1 VGRGFLGMS
10 DTHRFGLYVPDE
22 DPPGDQVTTRVE
34 NVTSLS
40 WAVSVYP
47 DAPAPDGIP
56 GDASNCFTGY
66 HPPRPTCFILV
77 TKRAPR
83 PTTWVA
89 PYATHPGMLR
99 EGETARPRK
108 SIRAGWWDSRRS
120 GTGMGDPP
128 HCVRGTIVV
137 AAECSLARSAR

>member
-1 VGRGFLGMS
+1 MS

-77 TKRAPR
+77 TKRAHGRRGFSATYKLDSSFWLILINERYPPSPPVR
-83 PTTWVA
+83 R
-89 PYATHPGMLR
+89 YANRWALNLGINLKNYWKVNYYR
-99 EGETARPRK
+99 LEV
-108 SIRAGWWDSRRS
+108 DSFVCR
-120 GTGMGDPP
+120 MKFD
-128 HCVRGTIVV
+128 
-137 AAECSLARSAR
+137 